1 MSLYGTYYRLGD
13 QKLSAMAFEVHS
25 SRILDGTTKIEFEE
39 RPGKVYLK
47 YQPDMFTERD
57 FECSLQSMCEHYGL
71 KPADSFRKSSK
82 SQHYEIM
89 GELLSFYN
97 LKFIRLKTFL
107 GTLEFIR
114 KNSEVMTYNDRPG
127 QTYLWF
133 RPKHA
138 VSVDPVSIENAL
150 KMVCDY
156 HEFEY
161 SKSFRQSSK
170 SPHLYEIKGELL
182 ELYKLKFSPEAAVQG
197 SALAD
202 CSSPKI
208 KCR

>member
-1 MSLYGTYYRLGD
+1 MSLYGAYYRLSD
-13 QKLSAMAFEVHS
+13 QKLSGMAHAVHS
-25 SRILDGTTKIEFEE
+25 SRILGGSTKHQFKE

-47 YQPDMFTERD
+47 YQPAMFTAID
-57 FECSLQSMCEHYGL
+57 FECSLKSMCEHYGL
-71 KPADSFRKSSK
+71 KPADSFRKSSM

-89 GELLSFYN
+89 GELRGFYN
-97 LKFIRLKTFL
+97 LKFIPLAAFEN
-107 GTLEFIR
+107 TLEFIR
-114 KNSEVMTYNDRPG
+114 KNSDVLTYDDRPG

-133 RPKHA
+133 RPKDA
-138 VSVDPVSIENAL
+138 VSVDTVSIEDAL

-156 HEFEY
+156 HDFEY
-161 SKSFRQSSK
+161 SNSFRQSSK

-182 ELYKLKFSPEAAVQG
+182 ELYKLKFSPEAAAQD